1 MKLIRKM
8 KLTMTSINVSATFNV
23 CVAKGWD
30 IKVQKTITFYVRI
43 IITVII

>member
-8 KLTMTSINVSATFNV
+8 KLTMTSINVSATFIV

-30 IKVQKTITFYVRI
+30 IKLQKTNTFYVKI
-43 IITVII
+43 VITVII